1 MTLKKKKL
9 FGGTIQFPCPRF
21 CSVLLGCHPIQDA
34 FKVLKSL
41 TQAGPQF
48 PTVSKLSKVDRS
60 LPAAITGVD
69 IAATVDS
76 RCKHCGGNTGGL
88 A

>member
-48 PTVSKLSKVDRS
+48 PTVSKLSKVDQKGS
-60 LPAAITGVD
+60 CQNDVFTFTKNIILFIHQELLGV
-69 IAATVDS
+69 
-76 RCKHCGGNTGGL
+76 
-88 A
+88 